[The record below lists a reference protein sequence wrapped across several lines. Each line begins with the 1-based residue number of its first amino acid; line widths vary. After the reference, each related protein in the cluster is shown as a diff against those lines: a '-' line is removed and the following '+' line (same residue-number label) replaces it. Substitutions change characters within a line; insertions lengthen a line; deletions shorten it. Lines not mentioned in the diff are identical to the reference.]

1 MTRFID
7 LSHPITR
14 RTPCYPGD
22 PEIAL
27 DQARN
32 IREHGCDVLEIS
44 MGSHTGSHIDAPSHM
59 IEGGKTLGD
68 FDLSSFCGK
77 AVKVRPDEDIE
88 GLFDAFDLDG
98 IILETGWGAHFSRPD
113 LYFGPGRP
121 AIPDHFL
128 KAVRRSG
135 IKFFGCD
142 LPSVD
147 PSGSRDKTVHR
158 TLLSRDILIYES
170 LASLDKLP
178 DKTPFFFHGF
188 PLNIPG
194 ADGCPVRA
202 AARIGESGRALAA
215 KSRFLAEISHDLRV
229 PLNGMVAIADSLA
242 GGGAGEL
249 SEDQAG
255 LAAMMGDC
263 ARRLAL
269 MADNILEYS
278 IDKRR
283 AVRPSLKPVN
293 VRKVA
298 EWAMTFSKPLARK
311 KPIVFIN
318 DIPENLPMAR
328 ADENKLGRILQNLMA
343 NAAKFTQKGRI
354 TVDARAMRDGEI
366 RVSVADTG
374 PGIPKDRQALIF
386 KPFERAGAP
395 KDSRDSGVGLGLA
408 VARKLAREH
417 GGEIRLERSG
427 PEGSLFSLILP
438 GAGEPDQKNR
448 N

>member
-14 RTPCYPGD
+14 HMPCYPGD
-22 PEIAL
+22 PGIAL
-27 DQARN
+27 KQARN

-44 MGSHTGSHIDAPSHM
+44 MGSHTGAHIDAPSHM

-68 FDLSSFCGK
+68 FDLSSFCGT
-77 AVKVRPDEDIE
+77 AVKVGPDQDME
-88 GLFDAFDLDG
+88 GFFDAFDLNG

-113 LYFGPGRP
+113 IYYGPGRP
-121 AIPDHFL
+121 AIPDSFV
-128 KAVRRSG
+128 KAIGRSK

-147 PSGSRDKTVHR
+147 PSGARDKTVHR
-158 TLLSRDILIYES
+158 ALLSRDILIYEN
-170 LASLDKLP
+170 LANMEKLP
-178 DKTPFFFHGF
+178 EKTPFLFYGF
-188 PLNIPG
+188 PLNIPA

-202 AARIGESGRALAA
+202 AAQIGKSHQALAA
-215 KSRFLAEISHDLRV
+215 KYRFLAEISHDLRV

-242 GGGAGEL
+242 GAGGL

-255 LAAMMGDC
+255 LVSMMGDC
-263 ARRLAL
+263 ARRLTL

-283 AVRPSLKPVN
+283 AIRPDFKPVN

-298 EWAMTFSKPLARK
+298 EWAMTFSKPLVRE
-311 KPIVFIN
+311 KPIFFVN
-318 DIPENLPMAR
+318 DIPEDLPMVR
-328 ADENKLGRILQNLMA
+328 ADENKLGRILQNLIA
-343 NAAKFTQKGRI
+343 NAGKFTQKGKI
-354 TVDARAMRDGEI
+354 TVGARVEKNGEI
-366 RVSVADTG
+366 RVSVTDTG
-374 PGIPKDRQALIF
+374 PGIPKDRQTLIF

-395 KDSRDSGVGLGLA
+395 RDPRDAGVGLGLA
-408 VARKLAREH
+408 VSRKLAREH

-427 PEGSLFSLILP
+427 PGGSVFSLIIP
-438 GAGEPDQKNR
+438 GAGDPDQKTGD
-448 N
+448 